1 MSMEINEAEEY
12 LGLLRERQAAVQRR
26 LRQADEQI
34 GVVRDA
40 LRSDGIAELSSDD
53 GDGSSDEVQHHVS
66 SEDIIPPFSSY
77 QSDLDL
83 SDPEG
88 DTTSES
94 FDLSCKSSHDT
105 PFTKTHSNVTSPLIG
120 GVKLDDHEA

>member
-40 LRSDGIAELSSDD
+40 L
-53 GDGSSDEVQHHVS
+53 
-66 SEDIIPPFSSY
+66 
-77 QSDLDL
+77 
-83 SDPEG
+83 
-88 DTTSES
+88 
-94 FDLSCKSSHDT
+94 
-105 PFTKTHSNVTSPLIG
+105 
-120 GVKLDDHEA
+120 